1 MTTRYSEHP
10 SMFRSHPIGFV
21 LALILIPAYGIGVVI
36 FVLWYLQ
43 SKATKLVITDAE
55 ILLERGLLSKERI
68 EVNMASV
75 RSTTVN
81 QSFVN
86 RLMGV
91 GSVKIYTAG
100 DAPEIMVSGMP
111 DPNRIREL
119 IKGQVSG

>member
-1 MTTRYSEHP
+1 
-10 SMFRSHPIGFV
+10 MFRNHPVGFV
-21 LALILIPAYGIGVVI
+21 LALFLIPVFGIGIVVLL
-36 FVLWYLQ
+36 LWYLQ

-75 RSTTVN
+75 RSTLVY

-91 GSVKIYTAG
+91 GSVKVYTAG
-100 DAPEIMVSGMP
+100 DAPEIMVNGMP
-111 DPNRIREL
+111 DPNRIRDL
-119 IKGQVSG
+119 IKGQVNGGRG

>member
-1 MTTRYSEHP
+1 
-10 SMFRSHPIGFV
+10 MFRSHPIGFV